1 MRHKNVRTS
10 ESHKSKIQ
18 RFPDSWISITNVVDP
33 DGAKQITLLN
43 VLRVEGVIGPQGR
56 IDHFYARLGEVEQD
70 VDILFAIFPI
80 GNPIREKKKSMKN
93 ISRVSTAKN
102 HPDTIKIRKRDKQ
115 RIKRL
120 LKADIWKIN
129 IHIHVKS
136 SVVTQSEEGAVLE
149 HLQKTHKDRVLKV
162 IGAWNTE
169 FRPSKLKGITP
180 RRLSDLIPS
189 TNGQSFTYGDTR
201 TIIQLTK
208 FPQRMDTTPTPAFE
222 VPPGLPTEIVLGK
235 AMVGRREVEPVG
247 LPLEALQNNVAIFTV
262 DLNQRKRILTKI
274 LTQVQQYGQ
283 SRLILDT
290 SGNYSINKPGN
301 IVLRP
306 GVNFHIAPLFTEGL
320 STEQYTDLFLRA
332 LNLYCELPESRLG
345 ELAGLLLTL
354 YEDMGEQTSLQALY
368 RALLGEHSDDEST
381 ISSAS
386 FYYDTYSLRSVA
398 ALLHP
403 LLHGLAGATVSADPN
418 KSTIKTLEAL
428 LEEGNTVIIDLSR
441 QFTPVFKKFFITLI
455 ISKLLAFRRSQ
466 LDNGFSS
473 KDLILV
479 LEDIDLFL
487 RKGDWRTNQR
497 LDNFLP
503 VLIELGRVN
512 VGLIT
517 LGTAPEVLWEP
528 AWGVFSR
535 SLIISKLT
543 PDAARFIEKYLD
555 LGKKQ
560 YDKTK
565 RKFLQQLGA
574 NDIILVK
581 RSDYVEP
588 FLCKLEFEES
598 TIEQYP
604 IEPVEVVQT
613 LEDSQEL
620 LSQAYDLE
628 KIFPADIKHATN
640 VLEILEARGKPVPYL
655 GLVTMQEPGIEGG
668 ALGQDALKELLN
680 RLEESG
686 LIKFGTSRGIPAE
699 MSIEITPVGRIF
711 LQKHRGKTHLPAPI
725 TENKRTPLYHE
736 DVSATDE
743 KTKTDLVKTSE
754 IGSKPTT
761 EYPEFIS
768 RTRTLAKDWIAAKQQ
783 FWEEKPTA
791 WAYMKTAILETLND
805 LYATEQHHSPK
816 STEELLNWIRH
827 VPDID
832 EYIYPELEEALLSPG
847 NGPFD
852 PNVFTSDILQMY
864 EDLYS
869 VGSGYPRVIHRTA
882 EIETLVKSQPIEA
895 MKRAV
900 SLITDLLS
908 IIVDMDHI
916 PPVDN
921 FTSFLEAFSL
931 AGAFLPNKKR
941 LRELEAIMGQ
951 INQGDTSQE
960 LAEKSA
966 NTLENF
972 NMDVKDLEAT
982 IFDINEQAAD
992 QVRRIYTKLVQDD
1005 VPKAKG
1011 PPKDHQ
1017 EPLVDLEED
1026 VDEVLSD
1033 LLAVGSEELVLI
1045 DCGRFIR
1052 EGLGALLEINM
1063 EQINL
1068 ECAKKLLTQILNDPT
1083 LKIPFVKPAKRV
1095 LDALSFLIE
1104 TGELPAE
1111 DIAKLAQMAQKFA
1124 QTMKTYIPDETV
1136 KNQLMILFEMG
1147 REPGTESESK
1157 N

>member
-33 DGAKQITLLN
+33 DGAKQIILLN

-70 VDILFAIFPI
+70 VDILFALFPI

-93 ISRVSTAKN
+93 ISRVNTTKN

-149 HLQKTHKDRVLKV
+149 HLQKSHKDHVLKV
-162 IGAWNTE
+162 IGAWNSE

-189 TNGQSFTYGDTR
+189 TNGQTFTYGDTR

-222 VPPGLPTEIVLGK
+222 VPPGLPTDIVLGK

-262 DLNQRKRILTKI
+262 DLDQRKRILTKI
-274 LTQVQQYGQ
+274 LTQVQQYEQ
-283 SRLILDT
+283 SCLILDT

-354 YEDMGEQTSLQALY
+354 YEDMGEQTSLQVLY

-466 LDNGFSS
+466 LDNGLSS

-497 LDNFLP
+497 LDNYLP

-535 SLIISKLT
+535 SLIISTLS

-555 LGKKQ
+555 LGNKR
-560 YDKTK
+560 YDKTQ

-581 RSDYVEP
+581 RYDYVEP
-588 FLCKLEFEES
+588 FLCKLEYEEV
-598 TIEQYP
+598 TIEQHP
-604 IEPVEVVQT
+604 IVPVEVVQT
-613 LEDSQEL
+613 LEDDQKL
-620 LSQAYDLE
+620 LSQAYDLQ
-628 KIFPADIKHATN
+628 KIFAADSKHATN

-668 ALGQDALKELLN
+668 ALGQEALKELLN

-686 LIKFGTSRGIPAE
+686 LIKFETSRGISAE
-699 MSIEITPVGRIF
+699 MSIEITPVGRLF
-711 LQKHRGKTHLPAPI
+711 LQKHHVKTHLPSFSTEIKHAPSSQGEI
-725 TENKRTPLYHE
+725 ST
-736 DVSATDE
+736 ADE
-743 KTKTDLVKTSE
+743 KTSIDLVKTSE
-754 IGSKPTT
+754 IELRPTI
-761 EYPEFIS
+761 EHPEFIS
-768 RTRTLAKDWIAAKQQ
+768 RTRTRAKDWIAAKQQ

-791 WAYMKTAILETLND
+791 WAYMKTAILEALSD
-805 LYATEQHHSPK
+805 LYTTEKHHPPK
-816 STEELLNWIRH
+816 STEELFHWIRL

-864 EDLYS
+864 EDLFS
-869 VGSGYPRVIHRTA
+869 VSSYPRVIRRTA
-882 EIETLVKSQPIEA
+882 EIETLVKTQPIEA

-908 IIVDMDHI
+908 VIVDLDHI

-921 FTSFLEAFSL
+921 FASFLEAFSL

-966 NTLENF
+966 NTLKNF
-972 NMDVKDLEAT
+972 NTNVKDLEAA
-982 IFDINEQAAD
+982 IFDINEQAVD
-992 QVRRIYTKLVQDD
+992 QVRRIYTQLVQDD
-1005 VPKAKG
+1005 VPKAKVS
-1011 PPKDHQ
+1011 PEDLQ
-1017 EPLVDLEED
+1017 ESLIEFEEE
-1026 VDEVLSD
+1026 DEVLSD

-1052 EGLGALLEINM
+1052 EGLGALLKLNM

-1068 ECAKKLLTQILNDPT
+1068 DYAKSLLTQILNDPT

-1111 DIAKLAQMAQKFA
+1111 DIAKLAQIAQKFA
-1124 QTMKTYIPDETV
+1124 QTMKTYTPDQTV
-1136 KNQLMILFEMG
+1136 KAKLMKLFEMIQ
-1147 REPGTESESK
+1147 ESGTEP
-1157 N
+1157 

>member
-56 IDHFYARLGEVEQD
+56 IDHFFARLGEVEQD
-70 VDILFAIFPI
+70 VDILFALFPI

-93 ISRVSTAKN
+93 ISQVSTTKN

-120 LKADIWKIN
+120 LKAEIWKIN

-189 TNGQSFTYGDTR
+189 TNGKSFTYGDTR

-222 VPPGLPTEIVLGK
+222 VPPGLPTDIVLGK

-262 DLNQRKRILTKI
+262 DLDQRKRILTKI

-354 YEDMGEQTSLQALY
+354 YEDMGEQTSLQVLY

-455 ISKLLAFRRSQ
+455 ISKLLAFRRNQ
-466 LDNGFSS
+466 LDNGLSS

-497 LDNFLP
+497 LDNYLP

-535 SLIISKLT
+535 SLIISTLS

-555 LGKKQ
+555 LGKKR
-560 YDKTK
+560 YDKTQ

-574 NDIILVK
+574 KDIILVK
-581 RSDYVEP
+581 RYDYVEP
-588 FLCKLEFEES
+588 FLCKLEYEEV
-598 TIEQYP
+598 TIEQHP
-604 IEPVEVVQT
+604 IVPVEVVQT
-613 LEDSQEL
+613 LEDDQEL
-620 LSQAYDLE
+620 LSQAYDLQ
-628 KIFPADIKHATN
+628 KIFAADSKHATN

-668 ALGQDALKELLN
+668 ALGQEALKELLN

-699 MSIEITPVGRIF
+699 MSIEITPVGRLF
-711 LQKHRGKTHLPAPI
+711 LQKHRVKTHLPSLSTEIKHAPSSQGEI
-725 TENKRTPLYHE
+725 ST
-736 DVSATDE
+736 ADE
-743 KTKTDLVKTSE
+743 KTSIDLVKTSE
-754 IGSKPTT
+754 IELRPTI
-761 EYPEFIS
+761 EHPEFIS

-791 WAYMKTAILETLND
+791 WAYMKTAILEALSD
-805 LYATEQHHSPK
+805 LYTTEKHHPPK
-816 STEELLNWIRH
+816 STEELFHWIRL

-864 EDLYS
+864 EDLFS
-869 VGSGYPRVIHRTA
+869 VGGYPRVIRRTA
-882 EIETLVKSQPIEA
+882 EIETLVKTQPIEA

-908 IIVDMDHI
+908 VIVDLDHI

-921 FTSFLEAFSL
+921 FASFLEAFSL

-972 NMDVKDLEAT
+972 NTDVKDLEAA
-982 IFDINEQAAD
+982 IFDINEQAVD

-1011 PPKDHQ
+1011 LPKDPQ
-1017 EPLVDLEED
+1017 KTLVDLEED
-1026 VDEVLSD
+1026 EDEVLSD

-1068 ECAKKLLTQILNDPT
+1068 ECAKKLLTQVLNDPT
-1083 LKIPFVKPAKRV
+1083 LKIPFVKPAQRV

-1124 QTMKTYIPDETV
+1124 QTMKTYIPDQPT
-1136 KNQLMILFEMG
+1136 KDQLMKLFEMG
-1147 REPGTESESK
+1147 REPGTES
-1157 N
+1157 

>member
-33 DGAKQITLLN
+33 DGAKQIILLN

-70 VDILFAIFPI
+70 VDILFALFPI

-93 ISRVSTAKN
+93 ISRVNTTKN

-149 HLQKTHKDRVLKV
+149 HLQKSHKDHVLKV
-162 IGAWNTE
+162 IGAWNSE

-189 TNGQSFTYGDTR
+189 TNGQTFTYGDTR

-222 VPPGLPTEIVLGK
+222 VPPGLPTDIVLGK

-262 DLNQRKRILTKI
+262 DLDQRKRILTKI
-274 LTQVQQYGQ
+274 LTQVQQYEQ
-283 SRLILDT
+283 SCLILDT

-354 YEDMGEQTSLQALY
+354 YEDMGEQTSLQVLY

-466 LDNGFSS
+466 LDNGLSS

-497 LDNFLP
+497 LDNYLP

-535 SLIISKLT
+535 SLIISTLS
-543 PDAARFIEKYLD
+543 PDAARFIEKYLN
-555 LGKKQ
+555 LGNKR
-560 YDKTK
+560 YDKTQ

-581 RSDYVEP
+581 RYDYVEP
-588 FLCKLEFEES
+588 FLCKLEYEEV
-598 TIEQYP
+598 TIEQHP
-604 IEPVEVVQT
+604 IVPVEVVQT
-613 LEDSQEL
+613 LEDDQKL
-620 LSQAYDLE
+620 LSQAYDLQ
-628 KIFPADIKHATN
+628 KIFAADSKHATN

-668 ALGQDALKELLN
+668 ALGQEALKELLN

-686 LIKFGTSRGIPAE
+686 LIKFETSRGISAE
-699 MSIEITPVGRIF
+699 MSIEITPVGRLF
-711 LQKHRGKTHLPAPI
+711 LQKHHVKTHLPSFSTEIKHAPSSQGEI
-725 TENKRTPLYHE
+725 ST
-736 DVSATDE
+736 ADE
-743 KTKTDLVKTSE
+743 KTSIDLVKTSE
-754 IGSKPTT
+754 IELRPTI
-761 EYPEFIS
+761 EHPEFIS
-768 RTRTLAKDWIAAKQQ
+768 RTRTRAKDWIAAKQQ

-791 WAYMKTAILETLND
+791 WAYMKTAILEALSD
-805 LYATEQHHSPK
+805 LYTTEKHHPPK
-816 STEELLNWIRH
+816 STEELFHWIRL

-864 EDLYS
+864 EDLFS
-869 VGSGYPRVIHRTA
+869 VSSYPRVIRRTA
-882 EIETLVKSQPIEA
+882 EIETLVKTQPIEA

-908 IIVDMDHI
+908 VIVDLDHI

-921 FTSFLEAFSL
+921 FASFLEAFSL

-966 NTLENF
+966 NTLKNF
-972 NMDVKDLEAT
+972 NTNVKDLEAA
-982 IFDINEQAAD
+982 IFDINEQAVD
-992 QVRRIYTKLVQDD
+992 QVRRIYTQLVQDD
-1005 VPKAKG
+1005 VPKAKVS
-1011 PPKDHQ
+1011 PEDLQ
-1017 EPLVDLEED
+1017 ESLIEFEEE
-1026 VDEVLSD
+1026 DEVLSD

-1052 EGLGALLEINM
+1052 EGLGALLKLNM

-1068 ECAKKLLTQILNDPT
+1068 DYAKSLLTQILNDPT

-1111 DIAKLAQMAQKFA
+1111 DIAKLAQIAQKFA
-1124 QTMKTYIPDETV
+1124 QTMKTYTPDQTV
-1136 KNQLMILFEMG
+1136 KAKLMKLFEMIQ
-1147 REPGTESESK
+1147 ESGTEP
-1157 N
+1157 

>member
-33 DGAKQITLLN
+33 DGAKQIILLN

-70 VDILFAIFPI
+70 VDILFALFPI

-93 ISRVSTAKN
+93 ISRVNTTKN

-149 HLQKTHKDRVLKV
+149 HLQKSHKDHVLKV
-162 IGAWNTE
+162 IGAWNSE

-189 TNGQSFTYGDTR
+189 TNGQTFTYGDTR

-222 VPPGLPTEIVLGK
+222 VPPGLPTDIVLGK

-262 DLNQRKRILTKI
+262 DLDQRKRILTKI
-274 LTQVQQYGQ
+274 LTQVQQYEQ
-283 SRLILDT
+283 SCLILDT

-354 YEDMGEQTSLQALY
+354 YEDMGEQTSLQVLY

-466 LDNGFSS
+466 LDNGLSS

-497 LDNFLP
+497 LDNYLP

-535 SLIISKLT
+535 SLIISTLS
-543 PDAARFIEKYLD
+543 PDAARFIEKYLN
-555 LGKKQ
+555 LGNKR
-560 YDKTK
+560 YDKTQ

-581 RSDYVEP
+581 RYDYVEP
-588 FLCKLEFEES
+588 FLCKLEYEEV
-598 TIEQYP
+598 TIEQHP
-604 IEPVEVVQT
+604 IVPVEVVQT
-613 LEDSQEL
+613 LEDDQKL
-620 LSQAYDLE
+620 LSQAYDLQ
-628 KIFPADIKHATN
+628 KIFAADSKHATN

-668 ALGQDALKELLN
+668 ALGQEALKELLN

-686 LIKFGTSRGIPAE
+686 LIKFGTSRGISAE
-699 MSIEITPVGRIF
+699 MSIEITPVGRLF
-711 LQKHRGKTHLPAPI
+711 LQKHHVKTHLPSFSTEIKHAPSSQGEI
-725 TENKRTPLYHE
+725 ST
-736 DVSATDE
+736 ADE
-743 KTKTDLVKTSE
+743 KTSIDLVKTSE
-754 IGSKPTT
+754 IELRPTI
-761 EYPEFIS
+761 EHPEFIS
-768 RTRTLAKDWIAAKQQ
+768 RTRTRAKDWIAAKQQ

-791 WAYMKTAILETLND
+791 WAYMKTAILEALSD
-805 LYATEQHHSPK
+805 LYTTEKHHPPK
-816 STEELLNWIRH
+816 STEELFHWIRL

-864 EDLYS
+864 EDLFS
-869 VGSGYPRVIHRTA
+869 VSSYPRVIRRTA
-882 EIETLVKSQPIEA
+882 EIETLVKTQPIEA

-908 IIVDMDHI
+908 VIVDLDHI

-921 FTSFLEAFSL
+921 FASFLEAFSL

-966 NTLENF
+966 NTLKNF
-972 NMDVKDLEAT
+972 NTDVKDLEAA
-982 IFDINEQAAD
+982 IFDINEQAVD
-992 QVRRIYTKLVQDD
+992 QVRRIYTQLVQDD
-1005 VPKAKG
+1005 VPKAKVS
-1011 PPKDHQ
+1011 PEDLQ
-1017 EPLVDLEED
+1017 ESLIEFEEE
-1026 VDEVLSD
+1026 DEVLSD

-1052 EGLGALLEINM
+1052 EGLGALLKLNM

-1068 ECAKKLLTQILNDPT
+1068 DYAKSLLTQILNDPT

-1111 DIAKLAQMAQKFA
+1111 DIAKLAQIAQKFA
-1124 QTMKTYIPDETV
+1124 QTMKTYTPDPTM
-1136 KNQLMILFEMG
+1136 KAKLMQFFEMIQ
-1147 REPGTESESK
+1147 ESGTEP
-1157 N
+1157 